1 MSRKSFLDEFYDDVL
16 EAAVRQ
22 GMSRDHAGVAVGDVR
37 NDLAAFDISEL
48 IAHWEL
54 EEIARAIVAQ
64 NKFGT
69 GFPLAA
75 NPFR

>member
-22 GMSRDHAGVAVGDVR
+22 GMSRDHAGV
-37 NDLAAFDISEL
+37 LAAFDISEL